1 LRVLV
6 DTNVVLDVLLDRE
19 PFVEDSAD
27 ILARVETGEV
37 SGWLCATTVTTL
49 FYLIAKAANVATA
62 RAEVQ
67 NLLSLFE
74 IAPVNRPIL
83 DGAIALEFSDFEAA
97 VLHEAARQ
105 VEAQAI
111 VTRNV
116 QDFDPSEIPVYTPE
130 ELKAI
135 LDLRPS
141 EPEGG

>member
-19 PFVEDSAD
+19 PHVRDSAD
-27 ILARVETGEV
+27 IMSRVETGEV

-49 FYLIAKAANVATA
+49 FYLVAKAADVTTA
-62 RAEVQ
+62 LAEVQ

-83 DGAIALEFSDFEAA
+83 EGALALGFSDFEDA

-105 VEAQAI
+105 IEAQAI
-111 VTRNV
+111 VTRNTK
-116 QDFDPSEIPVYTPE
+116 DFERAEIPVYTPE

-135 LDLRPS
+135 LDLQT
-141 EPEGG
+141 EGH

>member
-1 LRVLV
+1 MRVLV

-19 PFVEDSAD
+19 PFVQDSAD

-49 FYLIAKAANVATA
+49 FYLVAKATDVATA

-83 DGAIALEFSDFEAA
+83 DGAIALEISDFEDA

-116 QDFDPSEIPVYTPE
+116 QDFDRSEIPVYTPE

-135 LDLRPS
+135 LDLQANGS
-141 EPEGG
+141 

>member
-1 LRVLV
+1 MRVLV

-19 PFVEDSAD
+19 PYVRDSAD
-27 ILARVETGEV
+27 IMSRVETGEV

-49 FYLIAKAANVATA
+49 FYLVAKAADEATA
-62 RAEVQ
+62 LAEVQ

-83 DGAIALEFSDFEAA
+83 EGAIALGFSDFEDA

-111 VTRNV
+111 VTRNTKV
-116 QDFDPSEIPVYTPE
+116 FDRAEVPVYTPE

-135 LDLRPS
+135 LDLQA
-141 EPEGG
+141 GGN